1 MKNITLLLADDH
13 DLFRQGL
20 SSLLLSSPHL
30 EILAQ
35 VDDGNKALQGI
46 KRHQP
51 DVALLDMTMPGM
63 TGLQVCRELQ
73 QLGLPTKVVI
83 LTMHDD
89 LLLAQEILQSGAS
102 GFVLK
107 DNTFDE
113 VIDAIN
119 CANRGEVY
127 ISPSMSERLT
137 QSEDKILPLSARELD
152 VLRMLAEGMTVKYI
166 AAQLDVSTKSVD
178 TYRQRLLKKLD
189 AKNSAQLIQYAVRRS
204 LI

>member
-13 DLFRQGL
+13 ELFRQGL

-35 VDDGNKALQGI
+35 VDDGNKALHGI
-46 KRHQP
+46 KLHQP

-73 QLGLPTKVVI
+73 QLDLPTKVVI

-89 LLLAQEILQSGAS
+89 LLLVQEIMQSGAS

-166 AAQLDVSTKSVD
+166 AAQLGVSTKSVD

>member
-13 DLFRQGL
+13 ELFRQGL

-35 VDDGNKALQGI
+35 VDDGNKALHGI
-46 KRHQP
+46 KLHQP

-73 QLGLPTKVVI
+73 QLDLPTKVVI

-89 LLLAQEILQSGAS
+89 LLLAQEIMQSGAS

-119 CANRGEVY
+119 CASRGEIY

-137 QSEDKILPLSARELD
+137 QREDKISPLSARELD
-152 VLRMLAEGMTVKYI
+152 VLRMLAEGMTVKSI
-166 AAQLDVSTKSVD
+166 AAQLDVSTKSID
-178 TYRQRLLKKLD
+178 TYRQRLLKKLG

>member
-13 DLFRQGL
+13 DMFRQGL

-63 TGLQVCRELQ
+63 TGMQVCRELQ
-73 QLGLPTKVVI
+73 QLYLPTQVVI

-89 LLLAQEILQSGAS
+89 LLLAHEIMQSGAC

-107 DNTFDE
+107 DNTFEE

-119 CANRGEVY
+119 CASRGEIY

-137 QSEDKILPLSARELD
+137 QSEDKISPLSARELD
-152 VLRMLAEGMTVKYI
+152 VLRMLAEGMTVKFI
-166 AAQLDVSTKSVD
+166 AAQLGVSTKSID
-178 TYRQRLLKKLD
+178 TYRQRLLNKLG
-189 AKNSAQLIQYAVRRS
+189 ATNSAQLIQYAVRRS

>member
-46 KRHQP
+46 KLHQP

-63 TGLQVCRELQ
+63 TGMQVCRELQ
-73 QLGLPTKVVI
+73 QLNLPTKVVI

-89 LLLAQEILQSGAS
+89 LLLAQEIMQSGAS

-107 DNTFDE
+107 DNTFEE

-119 CANRGEVY
+119 CANRGEIY
-127 ISPSMSERLT
+127 ISPSISERLA
-137 QSEDKILPLSARELD
+137 QSEDKISPLSARELD

-166 AAQLDVSTKSVD
+166 AAQLGVSTKSVD
-178 TYRQRLLKKLD
+178 TYRQRLLNKLG
-189 AKNSAQLIQYAVRRS
+189 ATNSAQLIQYAVRRS

>member
-20 SSLLLSSPHL
+20 SSLLLSSSHL